1 MKKTSQKIFLK
12 VTAFVLAIVIS
23 NFGFFAKACGV
34 PFPKGIYRI
43 YNVAIIGSDVDSGRV
58 IEESP
63 GFNRN
68 VIDGLCKVGAKLEN
82 FSEVDILGSDKI
94 SFAGRELPRAS
105 IVFPEQN
112 AVFCFYDVAN
122 LYGPEV
128 IRECPFAL
136 CPYTLNPSENYEAWA
151 THMTRLRDF
160 VKAGNELCDLR
171 FLSIINGDYTE
182 EIAKYSERIQQ
193 IVCKDLDIYPFQQ
206 TLNTFWIS
214 TVDPPKNCRS
224 LLNLFVT
231 WGGSRESLLKQHIGK
246 SFPTITY
253 YPEMQPFFFQE
264 GEGHSVSAPPI
275 VSTPVPVVPISTSV
289 MPTST
294 SIAPRSEFTEESK
307 KKSEQMPSCDDSDR
321 SSSSGIDCDRLY
333 MDCFELRGPQL
344 LAETFEVILVELMN
358 CQYHSREIIEGFKGI
373 RFEKIKSG
381 GGCFRAKFKKFSV
394 DCGKKYS
401 SLEDAYSDIFS
412 NCVVC
417 DSFIKQF
424 KKCDREGVTSDQIVN
439 ALRSTDI
446 KFDKNGSATVMSG
459 KVMVAK
465 EETHDSDCL
474 NQ

>member
-12 VTAFVLAIVIS
+12 VTAFILAIVIS
-23 NFGFFAKACGV
+23 NFGFFAKAYGV

-43 YNVAIIGSDVDSGRV
+43 YNVVIIGSDVDSGRV

-68 VIDGLCKVGAKLEN
+68 VIDDLCKVGTKLEN
-82 FSEVDILGSDKI
+82 YSEVGILDGDKI

-112 AVFCFYDVAN
+112 AIFCFYDVAN
-122 LYGPEV
+122 LYDSEV

-193 IVCKDLDIYPFQQ
+193 IACKDLDIYPFQQ

-214 TVDPPKNCRS
+214 TVDPLKNCRS
-224 LLNLFVT
+224 LLKLLVT
-231 WGGSRESLLKQHIGK
+231 WGGNRENLLKQHTGK
-246 SFPTITY
+246 NFPTITC
-253 YPEMQPFFFQE
+253 YPEMQPFFFQD
-264 GEGHSVSAPPI
+264 GEEHSVFAPPI
-275 VSTPVPVVPISTSV
+275 VPIPTSV
-289 MPTST
+289 VPTST

-307 KKSEQMPSCDDSDR
+307 KKSEQMPSYDDIDS

-333 MDCFELRGPQL
+333 MDCFESRGPQS

-358 CQYHSREIIEGFKGI
+358 RQYHSCEIIGGFKGI

-401 SLEDAYSDIFS
+401 SLEDAYSDIFL

-417 DSFIKQF
+417 NSFIKQF

>member
-12 VTAFVLAIVIS
+12 VTAFILAIVIS

-68 VIDGLCKVGAKLEN
+68 VIDDLCRVGIKLEN
-82 FSEVDILGSDKI
+82 FSEVGILDGGKI

-105 IVFPEQN
+105 IVFPERN
-112 AVFCFYDVAN
+112 AIFCFYDVAN

-171 FLSIINGDYTE
+171 FLSVINGDYTE

-193 IVCKDLDIYPFQQ
+193 IACKDLDICPFQQ

-214 TVDPPKNCRS
+214 TVDPLKNCRS
-224 LLNLFVT
+224 LLKLLVT
-231 WGGSRESLLKQHIGK
+231 WGGNRENLLKQHTGK
-246 SFPTITY
+246 NFPTITC
-253 YPEMQPFFFQE
+253 YPEMQPFFFQD
-264 GEGHSVSAPPI
+264 GEEHSVFAPPI
-275 VSTPVPVVPISTSV
+275 VPIPTSV
-289 MPTST
+289 VPTST

-307 KKSEQMPSCDDSDR
+307 KKSEQMPSYDDSDS

-333 MDCFELRGPQL
+333 MDCFESRGPQS

-358 CQYHSREIIEGFKGI
+358 RQYHSCEIIGGFKGI

-401 SLEDAYSDIFS
+401 SLEDAYSDIFL

-417 DSFIKQF
+417 NSFIKQF

>member
-1 MKKTSQKIFLK
+1 MKNTSQKIFLK

-68 VIDGLCKVGAKLEN
+68 VIDDLCKVGTKLEN
-82 FSEVDILGSDKI
+82 YSEVGILDGDKI

-128 IRECPFAL
+128 IRKCPFAL

-182 EIAKYSERIQQ
+182 EIARYSEHIEQ
-193 IVCKDLDIYPFQQ
+193 IACKDLDICPFQQ

-214 TVDPPKNCRS
+214 TVDPLKNCRS
-224 LLNLFVT
+224 LLKLLVT
-231 WGGSRESLLKQHIGK
+231 WGGNRENLLKQHTGK
-246 SFPTITY
+246 NFPTITC

-264 GEGHSVSAPPI
+264 GEEHSVSAPPI
-275 VSTPVPVVPISTSV
+275 IPIFQPAKLTPTPIVPK
-289 MPTST
+289 
-294 SIAPRSEFTEESK
+294 SEFTEESK
-307 KKSEQMPSCDDSDR
+307 KDPNKCPVATVVTAAGAVALIATGC
-321 SSSSGIDCDRLY
+321 Y
-333 MDCFELRGPQL
+333 
-344 LAETFEVILVELMN
+344 
-358 CQYHSREIIEGFKGI
+358 
-373 RFEKIKSG
+373 RF
-381 GGCFRAKFKKFSV
+381 
-394 DCGKKYS
+394 
-401 SLEDAYSDIFS
+401 FS
-412 NCVVC
+412 NHLNRTKSDGNLQKDIKKSP
-417 DSFIKQF
+417 DS
-424 KKCDREGVTSDQIVN
+424 VTSAV
-439 ALRSTDI
+439 
-446 KFDKNGSATVMSG
+446 KK
-459 KVMVAK
+459 
-465 EETHDSDCL
+465 
-474 NQ
+474 

>member
-12 VTAFVLAIVIS
+12 VTAFILAIVIS

-68 VIDGLCKVGAKLEN
+68 VIDDLCRVGIKLEN
-82 FSEVDILGSDKI
+82 FSEVGILDGGKI

-105 IVFPEQN
+105 IVFPERN
-112 AVFCFYDVAN
+112 AIFCFYDVAN

-160 VKAGNELCDLR
+160 VKAGNELCDIR

-182 EIAKYSERIQQ
+182 EIARYSERIQQ
-193 IVCKDLDIYPFQQ
+193 IACKDLDICPFQQ

-214 TVDPPKNCRS
+214 TVDPLKNCRS
-224 LLNLFVT
+224 LLKLLVT
-231 WGGSRESLLKQHIGK
+231 WGGNRENLLKQHTGK
-246 SFPTITY
+246 NFPTITC
-253 YPEMQPFFFQE
+253 YPEMQPFFFQD
-264 GEGHSVSAPPI
+264 GEEHSVFAPPI
-275 VSTPVPVVPISTSV
+275 VPIPTSV
-289 MPTST
+289 VPTST

-307 KKSEQMPSCDDSDR
+307 KKSEQMPSYDDSDS

-333 MDCFELRGPQL
+333 MDCFESRGPQS
-344 LAETFEVILVELMN
+344 LAEIFEVILVELMN
-358 CQYHSREIIEGFKGI
+358 RQYHSCEIIGGFKGI

-401 SLEDAYSDIFS
+401 SLEDAYSDIFL

-417 DSFIKQF
+417 NSFIKQF

-465 EETHDSDCL
+465 EETYDSDCL

>member
-12 VTAFVLAIVIS
+12 VTAFILAIVIS

-68 VIDGLCKVGAKLEN
+68 VIDDLCRVGIKLEN
-82 FSEVDILGSDKI
+82 FSEVGILDGGKI

-105 IVFPEQN
+105 IVFPERN
-112 AVFCFYDVAN
+112 AIFCFYDVAN

-171 FLSIINGDYTE
+171 FLSVINGDYTE

-193 IVCKDLDIYPFQQ
+193 IACKDLDICPFQQ

-214 TVDPPKNCRS
+214 TVDLLKNCRS
-224 LLNLFVT
+224 LLKLLVT
-231 WGGSRESLLKQHIGK
+231 WGGNRENLLKQHTGK
-246 SFPTITY
+246 NFPTITC
-253 YPEMQPFFFQE
+253 YPEMQPFFFQD
-264 GEGHSVSAPPI
+264 GEEHSVFAPPI
-275 VSTPVPVVPISTSV
+275 VPIPTSV
-289 MPTST
+289 VPTST

-307 KKSEQMPSCDDSDR
+307 KKSEQMPSYDDSDS

-333 MDCFELRGPQL
+333 MDCFESRGPQS

-358 CQYHSREIIEGFKGI
+358 RQYHSCEIIGGFKGI

-401 SLEDAYSDIFS
+401 SLEDAYSDIFL

-417 DSFIKQF
+417 NSFIKQF

-465 EETHDSDCL
+465 EETHDSECL